1 MAKTKKQPTA
11 QIIALLRRRPRTVPE
26 LVKLT
31 KCSVPHVR
39 SILYTLDQVKVE
51 KQPAKYSLRGAAR

>member
-11 QIIALLRRRPRTVPE
+11 QVIALLRKRPRTVPE

-39 SILYTLDQVKVE
+39 SILYALENIKVE
-51 KQPAKYSLRGAAR
+51 KQPAKYSLRGGAR